1 MTNRFKTRRH
11 LTTLL
16 GALSLGNL
24 IPLAGQAQT
33 VFPQPGR
40 PIRLIVG
47 LAAGGALDGQ
57 ARSIAK
63 RLTELTGVQVIVEN
77 KPGASMML
85 SAMEVVRAAP
95 DGQTLLFAPSSVF
108 AQNPHTLQSVAYDPF
123 KDFTPVTMASRGPL
137 VLTVH
142 QSLPANNVQELV
154 AWARA
159 NPGKLNFASF
169 GTGTSSHIF
178 AAAFAKATNIDVV
191 HVPYKGTADAVR
203 DLLEGRVQAYFD
215 AAPTAIQNS
224 RTGKIR
230 MFAVAAPNRYDA
242 MPEVPTLTEQGV
254 QGLDLT
260 SWIAIVGPAGM
271 PADLVNKVNALFR
284 QALVSAEVRDFM
296 ARGAYEVAPSTPAEL
311 RQDIRS
317 SYDRWG
323 EMIRQIGFQKQ

>member
-1 MTNRFKTRRH
+1 MAQHFKTRRQ
-11 LTTLL
+11 LNTLI
-16 GALSLGNL
+16 GALSAGALL
-24 IPLAGQAQT
+24 PLAGQAQS
-33 VFPQPGR
+33 VYPQPGR

-47 LAAGGALDGQ
+47 LAAGGSLDGQ
-57 ARSIAK
+57 ARVIAK
-63 RLTELTGVQVIVEN
+63 RITELSGVQVIVEN
-77 KPGASMML
+77 KPGASMVL
-85 SAMEVVRAAP
+85 SAMEVMRAAP
-95 DGQTLLFAPSSVF
+95 DGQTLLFAPSSIF
-108 AQNPHTLQSVAYDPF
+108 AQNPHTLQNVTYDPF
-123 KDFTPVTMASRGPL
+123 KDFTPVTLASRGPL

-142 QSLPANNVQELV
+142 QSLPANNVQELM

-178 AAAFAKATNIDVV
+178 AAAFAKVANIDVV

-230 MFAVAAPNRYDA
+230 MFAVAAPNRYEA
-242 MPEVPTLTEQGV
+242 MPDVPTFTEQGV

-271 PADLVNKVNALFR
+271 SADVVNKANALFR
-284 QALVSAEVRDFM
+284 QALVSPEVKEII
-296 ARGAYEVAPSTPAEL
+296 ARGAYEASPSTPAEL
-311 RQDIRS
+311 RQEMRS
-317 SYDRWG
+317 AYDRWG
-323 EMIRQIGFQKQ
+323 EMIKQIGFQKQ

>member
-1 MTNRFKTRRH
+1 MSNRSASRRQVSAW
-11 LTTLL
+11 LAGLGL
-16 GALSLGNL
+16 GALT
-24 IPLAGQAQT
+24 PLASQSQT
-33 VFPQPGR
+33 PYPQPGR
-40 PIRLIVG
+40 PIRLLVG
-47 LAAGGALDGQ
+47 LAAGGSLDGQ
-57 ARSIAK
+57 ARNIAK
-63 RLTELTGVQVIVEN
+63 RVTELTGVQVIVEN

-85 SAMEVVRAAP
+85 SAVEVMRAAP
-95 DGQTLLFAPSSVF
+95 DGHTLLYAPSSVF

-142 QSLPANNVQELV
+142 QSVPANNVQELI
-154 AWARA
+154 AYGKA

-169 GTGTSSHIF
+169 GTGTSSHIY
-178 AAAFAKATNIDVV
+178 AAAFAKAVNIDVE

-230 MFAVAAPNRYDA
+230 MFGVAAPKRYAA

-271 PADLVNKVNALFR
+271 SPDVVGKANALFR
-284 QALVSAEVRDFM
+284 QALVSPEVKEFI
-296 ARGAYEVAPSTPAEL
+296 ARGAYEASPSTPAEL
-311 RQDIRS
+311 RDEIRS
-317 SYDRWG
+317 AYDRWG
-323 EMIRQIGFQKQ
+323 EMVRQIGFQKQ